1 MKNLNFAK
9 KLLIGILSIIFLSST
24 VSTFLVSN
32 KSFQSTEQISKLYI
46 KELAQKHALN
56 TKANLDQ
63 AVTAVYGVS
72 SFYTSMLNKEIG
84 YSKKSIENYL
94 RDTLGKNPFVLGV
107 WTQIRSGLL
116 FENDPALANTA
127 GHDKDGRFSPYIVKS
142 NGKVVMSVG
151 EAEESGFS
159 SAWVTGSQKS
169 GKEYITDVYTYP
181 IDGVDTLM
189 VSISVP
195 VYLDNKFV
203 GVVGAD
209 LAMTELSNMISSI
222 KVKEN
227 GYAFFVTDQGTIA
240 AHPKKDII
248 GKKLVEVDSSE
259 EIKTMINKI
268 KKNTTYSFF
277 KPSLTDGLISYYHM
291 EPFEIGNSGIR
302 SGLIISVPKKEYLAD
317 AIAIRWFSIV
327 SGIISFAIIVLVII
341 YNINI
346 LKNNLE
352 NISDGLKSFFDY
364 LNKESMTSKLIEKKN
379 NDEFGT
385 MVDMIN
391 TNVEKTQSLIM
402 QDEALIEDVKR
413 VVNEVKKGY
422 IKQEVKLETSN
433 QSLEELKKIFNEML
447 ETISKDVS
455 VDINKIQ
462 KALNNYQK
470 LDFTKRIDDCSGKT
484 TQGLNAL
491 ADIINEMLVENK
503 SNGLTLDKSSNILLK
518 NVDTLN
524 QNSNEAAAALEETAA
539 ALEEITA
546 NIANNTSNVVHMS
559 KVATDVTKSSNQGHE
574 LANQTTKAMDEINNE
589 VNAINEAITVIDQI
603 AFQTNILSLNAAVEA
618 ATAGEAGKGFAV
630 VAQEVRNL
638 ASRSAEAAGEIKA
651 LVENATKKAN
661 NGKDIA
667 DKMIHGYEDLNEN
680 ISKTIDLI
688 SDVEAASKE
697 QQSGI
702 EQINDAVASLDQQTQ
717 QNALIASQTK
727 DVAIQTDE
735 IAKVVVQN
743 ADEKEFIGKNSVE
756 AKSDSFKKQEK
767 VIQQNINKQ
776 SSTKE
781 NTSRKVITPIES
793 KDSNDE
799 WASF

>member
-1 MKNLNFAK
+1 MLQNMSFSK
-9 KLLIGILSIIFLSST
+9 KLLLGILSIVFISSAI
-24 VSTFLVSN
+24 SGFFVSN

-46 KELAQKHALN
+46 KELAKKHALN

-195 VYLDNKFV
+195 VYLDSKFV

-317 AIAIRWFSIV
+317 AIAIKWFSIIA
-327 SGIISFAIIVLVII
+327 GIIGFIIIAITII
-341 YNINI
+341 YNTNT
-346 LKNNLE
+346 LQKNLQ
-352 NISDGLKSFFDY
+352 NISTGLKDFFAY
-364 LNKESMTSKLIEKKN
+364 LNNESKETKVIKKQN
-379 NDEFGT
+379 NDEFGF
-385 MVDMIN
+385 MADMIN
-391 TNVEKTQSLIM
+391 KNISNTKQLIE

-422 IKQEVKLETSN
+422 IKQKITLNTTN
-433 QSLEELKKIFNEML
+433 ASLEELKKIFNEML
-447 ETISKDVS
+447 TIVAQN
-455 VDINKIQ
+455 VCGDINKVEAI
-462 KALNNYQK
+462 LESYQK
-470 LDFTKRIDDCSGKT
+470 LDFTKRIDNSDGKT
-484 TQGLNAL
+484 SDGLNAL
-491 ADIINEMLVENK
+491 ADIINEMLVDNK
-503 SNGLTLDKSSNILLK
+503 SNGLTLENSSNTLLN
-518 NVDTLN
+518 NVDLLN
-524 QNSNEAAAALEETAA
+524 KNSNEAAAALEETAA
-539 ALEEITA
+539 ALEEITS
-546 NIANNTSNVVHMS
+546 NIANNTENVVKMS
-559 KVATDVTKSSNQGHE
+559 NFASTLNESSSLGEQ
-574 LANQTTKAMDEINNE
+574 LASQTTKAMDEINDE
-589 VNAINEAITVIDQI
+589 VTAISEAITVIDQI

-638 ASRSAEAAGEIKA
+638 AARSAEAANEIKA
-651 LVENATKKAN
+651 LVENATNKAN
-661 NGKDIA
+661 NGKQIA
-667 DKMIHGYEDLNEN
+667 DKMIQGYGNLNN
-680 ISKTIDLI
+680 MVGKTIEII
-688 SDVEAASKE
+688 SDVETASKE
-697 QQSGI
+697 QQMGI
-702 EQINDAVASLDQQTQ
+702 EQINDAINTLDKQTQ
-717 QNALIASQTK
+717 QNAAIASKTK
-727 DVAIQTDE
+727 DVAVETDS
-735 IAKVVVQN
+735 IAKLVVHN
-743 ADEKEFIGKNSVE
+743 ANEKEFIGKNSVQ
-756 AKSDSFKKQEK
+756 AKNSVTSKMKSTPETIVQTKKEP
-767 VIQQNINKQ
+767 VKQ
-776 SSTKE
+776 TT
-781 NTSRKVITPIES
+781 TSEI
-793 KDSNDE
+793 KDSTSDE
-799 WASF
+799 DSWESF